1 MTEVS
6 PWDAPT
12 PSRLFFSFSIFYFLL
27 PIAYCL
33 LCTLYFVVVILIIS
47 LSYSS
52 QTLIHHSL
60 PSLPIA
66 RGSEV
71 SDTPSRSKWGETPSR
86 GKWDQGEKTIG
97 NTPGGKRSRWD
108 ETPVSRG
115 YGTSTPGVGG
125 MTPGG
130 TMPLWQQEMAWR
142 NRPLTDEELDQL
154 LPSGYRIV
162 VPPESYVGGIMKSE
176 DEEG

>member
-1 MTEVS
+1 MGCSYTQYVFYF
-6 PWDAPT
+6 
-12 PSRLFFSFSIFYFLL
+12 LFSIFYSLVGGN
-27 PIAYCL
+27 YYDH
-33 LCTLYFVVVILIIS
+33 TIS
-47 LSYSS
+47 LSFH
-52 QTLIHHSL
+52 INNRIIG
-60 PSLPIA
+60 LPIA

-97 NTPGGKRSRWD
+97 DTPGGKRSRWD

-115 YGTSTPGVGG
+115 YGTSTPSVGG

-162 VPPESYVGGIMKSE
+162 VPPESYVSISCNSTE
-176 DEEG
+176 DGVEMID